1 MPAKRK
7 PVSDLVNDR
16 RDRVV
21 PRIKLNT
28 LSDPPPCPDT
38 LTEPKAR
45 QLWGEMCQILTSSG
59 RLAAEDIQTL
69 ELAFLSLQNAIRLQ
83 RALNEIDPIDEANK
97 YKTISGTLRAEAS
110 FYSDIMLRFGVT
122 PRGRESIASTLAKAQ
137 SGQQKSLAEKIREA
151 AENAG
156 ID

>member
-45 QLWGEMCQILTSSG
+45 DLWDEMCQILTSSG

-83 RALNEIDPIDEANK
+83 RALNEIDPVVEASK
-97 YKTISGTLRAEAS
+97 YKTISGILRAEAS
-110 FYSDIMLRFGVT
+110 FYSDTMLRFGVT
-122 PRGRESIASTLAKAQ
+122 PRGRE
-137 SGQQKSLAEKIREA
+137 
-151 AENAG
+151 
-156 ID
+156 

>member
-1 MPAKRK
+1 MPARRK
-7 PVSDLVNDR
+7 PVNELVDDR
-16 RDRVV
+16 HDRVI

-28 LSDPPPCPDT
+28 LTTPPPCPDT

-45 QLWGEMCQILTSSG
+45 ELWDEMCQILTSSG

-83 RALNEIDPIDEANK
+83 RALNKIDPINEANK

-110 FYSDIMLRFGVT
+110 FYSDTMLRFGVT
-122 PRGRESIASTLAKAQ
+122 PRGRESIAATLAKAQ
-137 SGQQKSLAEKIREA
+137 SGQQKSLAEKMMEGDGEGA
-151 AENAG
+151 
-156 ID
+156 D

>member
-28 LSDPPPCPDT
+28 LTAPPPCPDT
-38 LTEPKAR
+38 LTELKAR

-110 FYSDIMLRFGVT
+110 FYSDTMLRFGVT
-122 PRGRESIASTLAKAQ
+122 PRGRESIAATLAKAQ
-137 SGQQKSLAEKIREA
+137 SGQQKSLAEKMMEGDG
-151 AENAG
+151 EG
-156 ID
+156 TD

>member
-1 MPAKRK
+1 MPARRK
-7 PVSDLVNDR
+7 PVNELVDDR
-16 RDRVV
+16 HDRVI

-28 LSDPPPCPDT
+28 LTDPPSCPDT
-38 LTEPKAR
+38 LTELKAR
-45 QLWGEMCQILTSSG
+45 ELWDEICRILTESG

-83 RALNEIDPIDEANK
+83 RVLNEINPIDEANK

-122 PRGRESIASTLAKAQ
+122 PRGRESIAATLAKAQ
-137 SGQQKSLAEKIREA
+137 SRQQKSLAEKMMEGDGEGA
-151 AENAG
+151 
-156 ID
+156 D

>member
-1 MPAKRK
+1 MPARRK
-7 PVSDLVNDR
+7 PTADLIDDR
-16 RDRVV
+16 RGRVV

-45 QLWGEMCQILTSSG
+45 ELWCEMCQILTDSG

-83 RALNEIDPIDEANK
+83 RALEEVDPADEANK
-97 YKTISGTLRAEAS
+97 YKTISGILRAEAS
-110 FYSDIMLRFGVT
+110 FYSDTMLRFGVT

-137 SGQQKSLAEKIREA
+137 SGQQKSLAEKMMEGDGEGA
-151 AENAG
+151 
-156 ID
+156 D

>member
-45 QLWGEMCQILTSSG
+45 DLWDEMCQILTSSG

-83 RALNEIDPIDEANK
+83 RALNEIDPVVEASK
-97 YKTISGTLRAEAS
+97 YKTISGILRAEAS
-110 FYSDIMLRFGVT
+110 FYSDTMLRFGVT
-122 PRGRESIASTLAKAQ
+122 PRGRESIAATLAKAQ
-137 SGQQKSLAEKIREA
+137 SGQQKSLAEKMMEGDG
-151 AENAG
+151 EG
-156 ID
+156 TD

>member
-28 LSDPPPCPDT
+28 LTAPPPCPDT

-97 YKTISGTLRAEAS
+97 YKTISGILRAEAS
-110 FYSDIMLRFGVT
+110 FYSDTMLRFGVT
-122 PRGRESIASTLAKAQ
+122 PRGRESIAATLAKAQ
-137 SGQQKSLAEKIREA
+137 SGQQKSLAEKMMEGDG
-151 AENAG
+151 EG
-156 ID
+156 TD

>member
-122 PRGRESIASTLAKAQ
+122 PRGRESIAATLAKAQ
-137 SGQQKSLAEKIREA
+137 SGGQQKSLAEKMMEGDG
-151 AENAG
+151 EG
-156 ID
+156 TD

>member
-1 MPAKRK
+1 
-7 PVSDLVNDR
+7 
-16 RDRVV
+16 VV

-28 LSDPPPCPDT
+28 LTAPPPCPNT
-38 LTEPKAR
+38 LIEPKAR
-45 QLWGEMCQILTSSG
+45 ELWCEMCQILTDSG

-122 PRGRESIASTLAKAQ
+122 PRGRESIAATLAKAQ
-137 SGQQKSLAEKIREA
+137 SGQQKSLAEKMMEGDG
-151 AENAG
+151 EG
-156 ID
+156 TD